1 MKVFYL
7 LVKLNIHYLLK
18 RDDPLCV
25 SNEVKGDYTIIE
37 NNENI
42 ILVRSRDAK

>member
-1 MKVFYL
+1 MQAEYTL
-7 LVKLNIHYLLK
+7 DHYLLK

-25 SNEVKGDYTIIE
+25 SNEVKGEYTIIE

-42 ILVRSRDAK
+42 ILVQSRDAQ